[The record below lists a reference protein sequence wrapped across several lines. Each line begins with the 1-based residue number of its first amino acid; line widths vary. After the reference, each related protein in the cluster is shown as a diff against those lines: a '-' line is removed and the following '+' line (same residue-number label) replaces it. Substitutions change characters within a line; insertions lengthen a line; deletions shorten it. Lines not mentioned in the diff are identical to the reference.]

1 MNEDGKASVDCS
13 QSPIFFVR
21 SSVSLSLTV
30 TGGHLAFLCTERVG
44 VGVYSPP
51 KPSPAP

>member
-1 MNEDGKASVDCS
+1 MNEDGKGSVDCS
-13 QSPIFFVR
+13 VPYFFVR

-30 TGGHLAFLCTERVG
+30 TGVHLGFLCTEGVG